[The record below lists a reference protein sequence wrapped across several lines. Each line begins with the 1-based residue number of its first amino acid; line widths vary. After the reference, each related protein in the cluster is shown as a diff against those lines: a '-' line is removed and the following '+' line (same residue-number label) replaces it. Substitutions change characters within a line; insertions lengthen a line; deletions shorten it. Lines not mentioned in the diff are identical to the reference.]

1 MFEALG
7 DKLQETFKKLRGKG
21 KLTEKDINA
30 AMREIRM
37 SLLEADVNYRVVK
50 SFTNS
55 IKEKCM
61 GEEVLKSLTPG
72 QQVVKI
78 VNGELI
84 ELLGGENKDLNY
96 SSSGST
102 VVMIVGVQGSG
113 KTTSIGKLG
122 NYYKNKKGKRVLFV
136 ACDIHR
142 AAAVDQ
148 LKVLGGELDIE
159 VFHLEGESAE
169 KIAEEGV
176 KMGRAKGYD
185 IIIVDTAGRQHV
197 DEEMMQEAVR
207 VREAISP
214 DETLFVIDSL
224 MGQQAVDAAKA
235 FDENLEITGF
245 ILSKLDSD
253 ARGGAALSVT
263 YITQKPIKFSAF
275 GEKMEDFEPFH
286 PDRVASRILGMG
298 DVLSLI
304 EKAESVYD
312 EEQAKKLEQKMRKNA
327 FTLEDFLDQMEAMNK
342 MGGIEGILSML
353 PGAGK
358 LKNLN
363 VNEKDLVRQKAIIQS
378 MTIKERQNPSIINAS
393 RRKRI
398 AAGSGTRVSDVNKLL
413 QGFEASRKM
422 MKQLNSGRFRMPGMG
437 RKFPFM

>member
-1 MFEALG
+1 MFQALG

-21 KLTEKDINA
+21 KLTEKDIDA
-30 AMREIRM
+30 ALREIRM
-37 SLLEADVNYRVVK
+37 SLLEADVNYKVVK
-50 SFTNS
+50 TFAKNL
-55 IKEKCM
+55 KEKCM
-61 GEEVLKSLTPG
+61 GEDVLKSLTPG
-72 QQVVKI
+72 QQVIKI
-78 VNGELI
+78 VNNELI
-84 ELLGGENKDLNY
+84 DLLGGESRDINF
-96 SSSGST
+96 SSTPPT
-102 VVMIVGVQGSG
+102 VIMVVGVQGSG
-113 KTTSIGKLG
+113 KTTSIGKMG
-122 NYYKNKKGKRVLFV
+122 NYFKNKKNKKVVFV

-148 LKVLGGELDIE
+148 LKILGEGLDIE
-159 VFHLEGESAE
+159 VFSLDSKDAG
-169 KIAEEGV
+169 KIAKKGV
-176 KMGRAKGYD
+176 EYAKSKGAD
-185 IIIVDTAGRQHV
+185 IVIVDTAGRQHV
-197 DEEMMQEAVR
+197 DSEMMEEAVK
-207 VREAISP
+207 VKKVINP

-263 YITQKPIKFSAF
+263 YITNKPIKFSAF

-304 EKAESVYD
+304 EKAESVYN
-312 EEQAKKLEQKMRKNA
+312 EEEAKKMEAKLRKNS
-327 FTLEDFLDQMEAMNK
+327 FTLEDFLDQMESMSK
-342 MGGIEGILSML
+342 MGGIESILSML

-358 LKNLN
+358 LKNLSID
-363 VNEKDLVRQKAIIQS
+363 ERELVRQKAIIQS

-398 AAGSGTRVSDVNKLL
+398 AAGSGTKVSDVNKLL
-413 QGFEASRKM
+413 TGFEQSKKM
-422 MKQLNSGRFRMPGMG
+422 MKQLNSGKMRLPKM
-437 RKFPFM
+437 KFPFM

>member
-1 MFEALG
+1 MFQALG

-21 KLTEKDINA
+21 KLTEKDIDA
-30 AMREIRM
+30 ALREIRM
-37 SLLEADVNYRVVK
+37 SLLEADVNYKVVK
-50 SFTNS
+50 TFEKNL
-55 IKEKCM
+55 KEKCM

-72 QQVVKI
+72 QQVIKI
-78 VNGELI
+78 VNNELI
-84 ELLGGENKDLNY
+84 DLLGGESRDINF
-96 SSSGST
+96 SSTSPT
-102 VVMIVGVQGSG
+102 VIMVVGVQGSG
-113 KTTSIGKLG
+113 KTTSIGKMG
-122 NYYKNKKGKRVLFV
+122 NYFKNKKNKKVVFV

-148 LKVLGGELDIE
+148 LKILGEGLDIE
-159 VFHLEGESAE
+159 VFSLDSKDAG
-169 KIAEEGV
+169 KIAKKGV
-176 KMGRAKGYD
+176 EYAKSKGAD
-185 IIIVDTAGRQHV
+185 IVIVDTAGRQHV
-197 DEEMMQEAVR
+197 DSEMMEEAVK
-207 VREAISP
+207 VKKVINP

-263 YITQKPIKFSAF
+263 YITNKPIKFSAF

-304 EKAESVYD
+304 EKAESVYN
-312 EEQAKKLEQKMRKNA
+312 EEEAKKMEAKLRKNS
-327 FTLEDFLDQMEAMNK
+327 FTLEDFLDQMESMSK
-342 MGGIEGILSML
+342 MGGIESILSML

-358 LKNLN
+358 LKNLSID
-363 VNEKDLVRQKAIIQS
+363 ERELVRQKAIIQS

-398 AAGSGTRVSDVNKLL
+398 AAGSGTKVSDVNKLL
-413 QGFEASRKM
+413 TGFEQSKKM
-422 MKQLNSGRFRMPGMG
+422 MKQLNSGKMRLPKM
-437 RKFPFM
+437 KFPFM

>member
-1 MFEALG
+1 MFQALG

-21 KLTEKDINA
+21 KLTEKDIDA
-30 AMREIRM
+30 ALREIRM
-37 SLLEADVNYRVVK
+37 SLLEADVNYKVVK
-50 SFTNS
+50 TFAKNL
-55 IKEKCM
+55 KEKCM

-72 QQVVKI
+72 QQVIKI
-78 VNGELI
+78 VNNELI
-84 ELLGGENKDLNY
+84 DLLGGESRDINF
-96 SSSGST
+96 SSTPPT
-102 VVMIVGVQGSG
+102 VIMVVGVQGSG
-113 KTTSIGKLG
+113 KTTSIGKMG
-122 NYYKNKKGKRVLFV
+122 NYFKNKKNKKVVFV

-148 LKVLGGELDIE
+148 LKILGEGLDIE
-159 VFHLEGESAE
+159 VFSLDSKDAG
-169 KIAEEGV
+169 KIAKKGV
-176 KMGRAKGYD
+176 EYAKSKGAD
-185 IIIVDTAGRQHV
+185 IVIVDTAGRQHV
-197 DEEMMQEAVR
+197 DSEMMEEAVK
-207 VREAISP
+207 VKKVINP

-263 YITQKPIKFSAF
+263 YITNKPIKFSAF

-304 EKAESVYD
+304 EKAESVYN
-312 EEQAKKLEQKMRKNA
+312 EEEAKKMEAKLRKNS
-327 FTLEDFLDQMEAMNK
+327 FTLEDFLDQMESMSK
-342 MGGIEGILSML
+342 MGGIESILSML

-358 LKNLN
+358 LKNLSID
-363 VNEKDLVRQKAIIQS
+363 ERELVRQKAIIQS

-398 AAGSGTRVSDVNKLL
+398 AAGSGTKVSDVNKLL
-413 QGFEASRKM
+413 TGFEQSKKM
-422 MKQLNSGRFRMPGMG
+422 MKQLNSGKMRLPKM
-437 RKFPFM
+437 KFPFM

>member
-1 MFEALG
+1 MFHALG

-21 KLTEKDINA
+21 KLTEKDIDA
-30 AMREIRM
+30 ALREIRM
-37 SLLEADVNYRVVK
+37 SLLEADVNYKVVK
-50 SFTNS
+50 TFAKNL
-55 IKEKCM
+55 KEKCM

-72 QQVVKI
+72 QQVIKI
-78 VNGELI
+78 VNNELI
-84 ELLGGENKDLNY
+84 DLLGGESRDINF
-96 SSSGST
+96 SSTPPT
-102 VVMIVGVQGSG
+102 VIMVVGVQGSG
-113 KTTSIGKLG
+113 KTTSIGKMG
-122 NYYKNKKGKRVLFV
+122 NYFKNKKNKKVVFV

-148 LKVLGGELDIE
+148 LKILGEGLDIE
-159 VFHLEGESAE
+159 VFSLDSKDAG
-169 KIAEEGV
+169 KIAKKGV
-176 KMGRAKGYD
+176 EYAKSKGAD
-185 IIIVDTAGRQHV
+185 IVIVDTAGRQHV
-197 DEEMMQEAVR
+197 DSEMMEEAVK
-207 VREAISP
+207 VKKVINP

-263 YITQKPIKFSAF
+263 YITNKPIKFSAF

-304 EKAESVYD
+304 EKAESVYN
-312 EEQAKKLEQKMRKNA
+312 EEEAKKMEAKLRKNS
-327 FTLEDFLDQMEAMNK
+327 FTLEDFLDQMESMSK
-342 MGGIEGILSML
+342 MGGIESILSML

-358 LKNLN
+358 LKNLSID
-363 VNEKDLVRQKAIIQS
+363 ERELVRQKAIIQS

-398 AAGSGTRVSDVNKLL
+398 AAGSGTKVSDVNKLL
-413 QGFEASRKM
+413 TGFEQSKKM
-422 MKQLNSGRFRMPGMG
+422 MKQLNSGKMRLPKM
-437 RKFPFM
+437 KFPFM

>member
-1 MFEALG
+1 MFQALG

-21 KLTEKDINA
+21 KLTEKDIDA
-30 AMREIRM
+30 ALREIRM
-37 SLLEADVNYRVVK
+37 SLLEADVNYKVVK
-50 SFTNS
+50 TFAKNL
-55 IKEKCM
+55 KEKCM

-72 QQVVKI
+72 QQVIKI
-78 VNGELI
+78 VNNELI
-84 ELLGGENKDLNY
+84 DLLGGESRDINF
-96 SSSGST
+96 SSTPPT
-102 VVMIVGVQGSG
+102 VIMVVGVQGSG
-113 KTTSIGKLG
+113 KTTSIGKMG
-122 NYYKNKKGKRVLFV
+122 NYFKNKKNKKVVFV

-148 LKVLGGELDIE
+148 LKILGEGLDIE
-159 VFHLEGESAE
+159 VFSLDSKDAG
-169 KIAEEGV
+169 KIAKKGV
-176 KMGRAKGYD
+176 EYAKSRGAD
-185 IIIVDTAGRQHV
+185 IVIVDTAGRQHV
-197 DEEMMQEAVR
+197 DSEMMEEAVK
-207 VREAISP
+207 VKKVINP

-263 YITQKPIKFSAF
+263 YITNKPIKFSAF

-304 EKAESVYD
+304 EKAESVYN
-312 EEQAKKLEQKMRKNA
+312 EEEAKKMEAKLRKNS
-327 FTLEDFLDQMEAMNK
+327 FTLEDFLDQMESMSK
-342 MGGIEGILSML
+342 MGGIESILSML

-358 LKNLN
+358 LKNLSID
-363 VNEKDLVRQKAIIQS
+363 EKELVRQKAIIQS

-398 AAGSGTRVSDVNKLL
+398 AAGSGTKVSDVNKLL
-413 QGFEASRKM
+413 TGFEQSKKM
-422 MKQLNSGRFRMPGMG
+422 MKQLNSGKMRLPKM
-437 RKFPFM
+437 KFPFM

>member
-1 MFEALG
+1 MFDALG
-7 DKLQETFKKLRGKG
+7 DKLQETFRKLRGKG

-50 SFTNS
+50 SFTNA

-78 VNGELI
+78 VNNELI
-84 ELLGGENKDLNY
+84 ELLGGESKELNY
-96 SSSGST
+96 NSGGST

-122 NYYKNKKGKRVLFV
+122 NYYKNKNGKKVLFV

-148 LKVLGGELDIE
+148 LKILGESLGIE
-159 VFHLEGESAE
+159 VFHAEGQSAE
-169 KIAEEGV
+169 RIAREGV
-176 KMGRAKGYD
+176 RYGKLKGFD

-197 DEEMMQEAVR
+197 DSEMMEEAVR
-207 VREAISP
+207 VRKEINP

-263 YITQKPIKFSAF
+263 FITGKPIKFSAF

-304 EKAESVYD
+304 EKAEAVYD
-312 EEQAKKLEQKMRKNA
+312 EEQALKLEKKMRKNA

-342 MGGIEGILSML
+342 MGGVEGILSML

-363 VNEKDLVRQKAIIQS
+363 FDEKELVRQKAIIQS

-398 AAGSGTRVSDVNKLL
+398 AAGSGTRVSDVNRLL
-413 QGFEASRKM
+413 QGFEQSRKL
-422 MKQLNSGRFRMPGMG
+422 MKQINSGRFKMPGMG

>member
-7 DKLQETFKKLRGKG
+7 DKLQATFKKLTGRGK
-21 KLTEKDINA
+21 LSEKDINA
-30 AMREIRM
+30 ALREIRM
-37 SLLEADVNYRVVK
+37 ALLEADVNYKVVK
-50 SFTNS
+50 SFANS
-55 IKEKCM
+55 LKEKCM

-78 VNGELI
+78 VNEELKN
-84 ELLGGENKDLNY
+84 LLGGQSRDINFASNPP
-96 SSSGST
+96 T
-102 VVMIVGVQGSG
+102 VIMVVGVQGSG
-113 KTTSIGKLG
+113 KTTSIGKMG
-122 NYYKNKKGKRVLFV
+122 NYFKNKKNKKVLFV

-148 LKVLGGELDIE
+148 LKVLGNSLGIE
-159 VFHLEGESAE
+159 VFTLEKEKAE
-169 KIAEEGV
+169 KIAKKGV
-176 KMGRAKGYD
+176 EYGAKAGFD
-185 IIIVDTAGRQHV
+185 IVIVDTAGRQHV
-197 DEEMMQEAVR
+197 DSEMMEEAVK
-207 VREAISP
+207 VKKAVKP

-224 MGQQAVDAAKA
+224 MGQQAVDAASA
-235 FDENLEITGF
+235 FDESLEITGF

-263 YITQKPIKFSAF
+263 YITGKPIKFSAF

-304 EKAESVYD
+304 EKAESIYNK
-312 EEQAKKLEQKMRKNA
+312 EEAMKMEEKMRKNA
-327 FTLEDFLDQMEAMNK
+327 FTLEDFLDQMESMNK

-358 LKNLN
+358 LKGLSID
-363 VNEKDLVRQKAIIQS
+363 EKELVRQKAIIQS
-378 MTIKERQNPSIINAS
+378 MTKKERQNPNIINAS

-398 AAGSGTRVSDVNKLL
+398 AAGSGTKVSDVNKLL
-413 QGFEASRKM
+413 TGFEQTKKL
-422 MKQLNSGRFRMPGMG
+422 MKQFNSGKMRMPGM
-437 RKFPFM
+437 KFPFM

>member
-1 MFEALG
+1 MFQALG

-21 KLTEKDINA
+21 KLTEKDIDA
-30 AMREIRM
+30 ALREIRM
-37 SLLEADVNYRVVK
+37 SLLEADANYKVVK
-50 SFTNS
+50 TFAKNL
-55 IKEKCM
+55 KEKCM

-72 QQVVKI
+72 QQVIKI
-78 VNGELI
+78 VNNELI
-84 ELLGGENKDLNY
+84 DLLGGESRDINF
-96 SSSGST
+96 SSTPPT
-102 VVMIVGVQGSG
+102 VIMVVGVQGSG
-113 KTTSIGKLG
+113 KTTSIGKMG
-122 NYYKNKKGKRVLFV
+122 NYFKNKKNKKVVFV

-148 LKVLGGELDIE
+148 LKILGEGLDIE
-159 VFHLEGESAE
+159 VFSLDSKDAG
-169 KIAEEGV
+169 KIAKKGV
-176 KMGRAKGYD
+176 EYAKSKGAD
-185 IIIVDTAGRQHV
+185 IVIVDTAGRQHV
-197 DEEMMQEAVR
+197 DSEMMEEAVK
-207 VREAISP
+207 VKKVINP

-263 YITQKPIKFSAF
+263 YITNKPIKFSAF

-304 EKAESVYD
+304 EKAESVYN
-312 EEQAKKLEQKMRKNA
+312 EEEAKKMEAKLRKNS
-327 FTLEDFLDQMEAMNK
+327 FTLEDFLDQMESMSK
-342 MGGIEGILSML
+342 MGGIESILSML

-358 LKNLN
+358 LKNLSID
-363 VNEKDLVRQKAIIQS
+363 ERELVRQKAIIQS
-378 MTIKERQNPSIINAS
+378 MTVKERQNPSIINAS

-398 AAGSGTRVSDVNKLL
+398 AAGSGTKVSDVNKLL
-413 QGFEASRKM
+413 TGFEQSKKM
-422 MKQLNSGRFRMPGMG
+422 MKQLNSGKMRLPKM
-437 RKFPFM
+437 KFPFM